1 MGIGE
6 RNEVSHRLKIDEQ
19 CRHAGPWAKEEMA
32 EADPGGAAFPFCR
45 PKRALMR
52 SARPRNSLGQPIWRS
67 TLWFSVI
74 FIDFLLV
81 FYGFSPGFF

>member
-32 EADPGGAAFPFCR
+32 EADPGGAAFPICR

-52 SARPRNSLGQPIWRS
+52 SGRPRNSLGQPIWRPNVMVFCH
-67 TLWFSVI
+67 FSR
-74 FIDFLLV
+74 FSLG